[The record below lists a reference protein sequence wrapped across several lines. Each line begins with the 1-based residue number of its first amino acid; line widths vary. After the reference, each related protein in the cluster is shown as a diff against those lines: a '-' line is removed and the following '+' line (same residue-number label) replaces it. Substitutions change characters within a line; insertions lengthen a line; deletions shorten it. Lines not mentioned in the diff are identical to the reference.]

1 MIEYVEISN
10 IMDNIFDL
18 IIKIDKNKN
27 ISEEELKILSEYKQK
42 YSINLYTSSISNYYK
57 IKINSFGENVEYNVF
72 LDQII
77 NFIENIKL
85 KLDLFL
91 RDINLENIFIEII
104 STKIYEKII
113 NTNIK
118 NLTELKNSKFSQKI
132 ILINKIFQIK
142 IELEKNLPNI
152 ELDYDNLLKPLD
164 NSLFIE
170 LKEKIKI
177 MENNLYNSWLNPNFF
192 LMIITFLNH
201 IMF

>member
-142 IELEKNLPNI
+142 I
-152 ELDYDNLLKPLD
+152 
-164 NSLFIE
+164 
-170 LKEKIKI
+170 
-177 MENNLYNSWLNPNFF
+177 
-192 LMIITFLNH
+192 
-201 IMF
+201 

>member
-1 MIEYVEISN
+1 M
-10 IMDNIFDL
+10 
-18 IIKIDKNKN
+18 
-27 ISEEELKILSEYKQK
+27 
-42 YSINLYTSSISNYYK
+42 
-57 IKINSFGENVEYNVF
+57 
-72 LDQII
+72 
-77 NFIENIKL
+77 
-85 KLDLFL
+85 